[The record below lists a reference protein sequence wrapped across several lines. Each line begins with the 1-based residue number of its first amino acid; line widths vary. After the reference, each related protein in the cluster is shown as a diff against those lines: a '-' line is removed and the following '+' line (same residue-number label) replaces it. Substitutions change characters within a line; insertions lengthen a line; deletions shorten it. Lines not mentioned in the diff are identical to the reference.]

1 MSEQDTFGTSFQLN
15 KLEATYTVCYD
26 NDKPIKSA
34 YFFQI
39 IVLKKLIYLLLMDF
53 GINCDNT
60 ELKTIENIE
69 RGTNLSFSS
78 LIKT

>member
-39 IVLKKLIYLLLMDF
+39 IVLKK
-53 GINCDNT
+53 INLFVT
-60 ELKTIENIE
+60 HGFRYKL
-69 RGTNLSFSS
+69 
-78 LIKT
+78 